1 MDAADRPIQR
11 IAAIFGVLAVGSLAV
26 GYGARAAWIARKV
39 GRLADT
45 PPVRGVDRGIGV
57 TGVKVG
63 HVALIGDSRI
73 AQWPLEL
80 FSARWTVA
88 SHGVGGNT
96 IGDTAGL
103 FGRRVLIERP
113 QIVVIAAGIND
124 LVAASFLATDQREAV
139 VNRVVEGLLAI
150 ARSGQDAGLCAV
162 VTTVVPPA
170 LPSLIRRAVWKDSVR
185 GLVMRVN
192 DSLRERADDE
202 GIVLFDAA
210 AEVAGTTPRLGT
222 AYSRDT
228 LHFNRACYVRLTAQ
242 LEALLEDIRP
252 ASQHRRH

>member
-26 GYGARAAWIARKV
+26 GYGVRAAWIARKV

-73 AQWPLEL
+73 AQ
-80 FSARWTVA
+80 
-88 SHGVGGNT
+88 
-96 IGDTAGL
+96 
-103 FGRRVLIERP
+103 
-113 QIVVIAAGIND
+113 
-124 LVAASFLATDQREAV
+124 
-139 VNRVVEGLLAI
+139 
-150 ARSGQDAGLCAV
+150 GQDAGMCAV

-170 LPSLIRRAVWKDSVR
+170 LPSLMRRAVWKDSVR

-192 DSLRERADDE
+192 DSLRERADHE
-202 GIVLFDAA
+202 GIVLLDAA

-252 ASQHRRH
+252 ASQDRRH